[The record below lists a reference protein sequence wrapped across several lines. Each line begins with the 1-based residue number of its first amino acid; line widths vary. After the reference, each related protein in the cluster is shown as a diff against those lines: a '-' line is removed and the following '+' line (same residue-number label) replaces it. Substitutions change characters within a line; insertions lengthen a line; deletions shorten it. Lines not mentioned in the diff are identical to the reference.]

1 MRKMEERIQV
11 RAKDEIIEAPMTPE
25 EMLEALKKRLV
36 EAEAE
41 AQRWRAKYMKLR
53 GLVEEFYEQFF
64 S

>member
-1 MRKMEERIQV
+1 MNERIEV
-11 RAKDEIIEAPMTPE
+11 KPKDEIIEAPMTPE

-41 AQRWRAKYMKLR
+41 AQRWRSKYMKLR
-53 GLVEEFYEQFF
+53 DQIEEFYEQFF

>member
-1 MRKMEERIQV
+1 MEERIQV

-25 EMLEALKKRLV
+25 EMLEALKKKLV